1 VYSQGWSVNYS
12 TGYGSYQLNDIK
24 NLLRSMPNNYG
35 LKETDFF
42 PDYITHTVSLG
53 YVTKHSYLGSQFTYL
68 TTGGRLSRAD
78 YSGSY
83 TVDMIM
89 NGYRVGAFY
98 RQYIH
103 TKVTPLNFYL
113 QLGSGALI
121 SNLKMKEQVVVYSES
136 VQDNNSLNGIGMYVE
151 PSVGASY
158 RLSKYLHLSLG
169 AGYEADFFGK
179 LKYSGQETQ
188 VVANWSGFRL
198 YGGLIIIL
206 PTKKIA
212 Q

>member
-1 VYSQGWSVNYS
+1 
-12 TGYGSYQLNDIK
+12 
-24 NLLRSMPNNYG
+24 MPTNYG
-35 LKETDFF
+35 LKETDYF
-42 PDYITHTVSLG
+42 PDYMTHTVSLG
-53 YVTKHSYLGSQFTYL
+53 YVTKHSYFGSQFSYL

-98 RQYIH
+98 RQNIH
-103 TKVTPLNFYL
+103 TKVSPLDFYL
-113 QLGSGALI
+113 QLGSGALA
-121 SNLKMKEQVVVYSES
+121 SNLKMKEQVNVFSES
-136 VQDNNSLNGIGMYVE
+136 AQDNNTLSGIGMYLE
-151 PSVGASY
+151 PSIGATY
-158 RLSKYLHLSLG
+158 RLAKYLHLSLG
-169 AGYEADFFGK
+169 AGYEADFLGK

-198 YGGLIIIL
+198 YGGFIIIL
-206 PTKKIA
+206 PVKKIA